1 MQDRDNALTLLIEKS
16 IDLKS
21 IVMSIDEKASNQM
34 LAVRSQSQQLGAHK
48 RKQSNLS
55 DLIQDLEMQ
64 ITAMMNVRSGG
75 INPDGSGSGR
85 QSDDQNVVEIRNHLI
100 DLYQRIAVGLLKKH
114 QQYVEKLQTT
124 EQGWQ
129 QTCDKLINEVQ
140 SLKEEK
146 ERQEIQMS
154 EQIRVKTEQLN
165 QLKTD
170 HYKVVKANEEN
181 TEKLKTEIN
190 NSLNS
195 HYLKNILTSYFT
207 TNDATVQV
215 NLLKV
220 VFKVM
225 KFTEEEQSKIQ
236 EAWNENNKSYV
247 QKMFDFG
254 Y

>member
-34 LAVRSQSQQLGAHK
+34 LAVRSQSQQLGAPK

-64 ITAMMNVRSGG
+64 ITAMMNVRSGS

-154 EQIRVKTEQLN
+154 EQVRAKTEQLN

>member
-34 LAVRSQSQQLGAHK
+34 LAVRSQSQQLGAPK

-114 QQYVEKLQTT
+114 QQYVEKL
-124 EQGWQ
+124 
-129 QTCDKLINEVQ
+129 
-140 SLKEEK
+140 
-146 ERQEIQMS
+146 
-154 EQIRVKTEQLN
+154 
-165 QLKTD
+165 
-170 HYKVVKANEEN
+170 
-181 TEKLKTEIN
+181 
-190 NSLNS
+190 
-195 HYLKNILTSYFT
+195 
-207 TNDATVQV
+207 
-215 NLLKV
+215 
-220 VFKVM
+220 
-225 KFTEEEQSKIQ
+225 
-236 EAWNENNKSYV
+236 
-247 QKMFDFG
+247 
-254 Y
+254 